1 MTEQKAKSSK
11 TSSEEA
17 KKQKEL
23 TEIKIKLKSY
33 DSRLLD
39 QSVKKIFEI
48 VKETGSKF
56 CGPIPLP
63 TKKEV
68 FTIIRSP
75 HVDKASRE
83 QFERR
88 THKRLI
94 IIKNLKNETIQKLK
108 RFVIPSCVELRIYL

>member
-1 MTEQKAKSSK
+1 MQ
-11 TSSEEA
+11 
-17 KKQKEL
+17 EL
-23 TEIKIKLKSY
+23 RIKLKSY

-39 QSVKKIFEI
+39 RSAKKIIEI

-56 CGPIPLP
+56 SGPVPLP
-63 TKKEV
+63 TKKMV
-68 FTIIRSP
+68 VTIIRSP

-94 IIKNLKNETIQKLK
+94 ILKDANPKTIENLKRIK
-108 RFVIPSCVELRIYL
+108 IPAGVDLQIYI

>member
-1 MTEQKAKSSK
+1 MQ
-11 TSSEEA
+11 
-17 KKQKEL
+17 EL
-23 TEIKIKLKSY
+23 RIKLKSY

-39 QSVKKIFEI
+39 RSAKKITEV

-56 CGPIPLP
+56 SGPVPLP

-75 HVDKASRE
+75 HVDKSSRE

-94 IIKNLKNETIQKLK
+94 IIKDVQPKTIESLK
-108 RFVIPSCVELRIYL
+108 RIKIPAGVDLQIFV

>member
-1 MTEQKAKSSK
+1 M
-11 TSSEEA
+11 
-17 KKQKEL
+17 KE
-23 TEIKIKLKSY
+23 IRIKLKSY

-48 VKETGSKF
+48 VKETGSELH
-56 CGPIPLP
+56 GPIPLP

-75 HVDKASRE
+75 HVDKSSRE

-94 IIKNLKNETIQKLK
+94 IIKQLKNETIQKLK
-108 RFVIPSCVELRIYL
+108 RFVIPSGVELRIYL